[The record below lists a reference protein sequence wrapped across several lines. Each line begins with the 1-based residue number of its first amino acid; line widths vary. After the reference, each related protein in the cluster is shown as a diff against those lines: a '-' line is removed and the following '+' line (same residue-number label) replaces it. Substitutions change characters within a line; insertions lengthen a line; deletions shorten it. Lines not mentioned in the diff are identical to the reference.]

1 MPSDQAAAILGEMAS
16 DHVVDV
22 LGEMDQTASL
32 AILAKMD
39 RKDAEDAKMMLEYA
53 PDCAGG
59 LMISEF
65 LSYRDNLTIQD
76 VLDDLQTN
84 REAYADFNVQYIYI
98 TDSQEKLVG
107 VLRMHDLLFP
117 ARETRLSQ
125 VMIPS
130 PLSIPDKASLKVLE
144 EFFEEHH
151 LFGVP
156 VVDDGRRLVGV
167 VLPEAIEE
175 AVNKRKTKTFLR
187 LSGIIGGEEF
197 RTMPLLSRSGRRLS
211 WLSMNIV
218 LNIVAASVI
227 ALYQDTLAAVITL
240 AVFLPMVSDMSGC
253 SGNQAVAVS
262 MRELSLGL
270 VRPGELIWVLAKES
284 RLSRVMISSPL
295 SVLDQT
301 PLRQLEE
308 FFEEHPLF
316 GVPVV
321 DIEQRLV
328 GVVLPEDI
336 EEAVNKRKTKNFL
349 RLSGIIG
356 GEEFRT
362 MPLLSRSGRRLSW
375 LSMNIVLNIIA
386 ASVIALYQDTLSA
399 VIVLAVFLP
408 MVSDMS
414 GCSGNQAVAVSMR
427 ELSLGLVRPGELLW
441 VVAKETRVGII
452 NGVVLGILLGGVA
465 YLWKGNPWLGLVV
478 GGALAAN
485 TLVSVI
491 LGGML
496 PLILKRVKLDPAL
509 VSSPLLTTVTD
520 MCGFFFVLSFAAMV
534 LPRLGGI

>member
-1 MPSDQAAAILGEMAS
+1 MSELTPPWKMLSELSAAKDRVALTKFLDTLSPSETARAISRLTEEEQRRLFSILSPEDAADMIEDIPETQAADLVEDMPSEQAAAIMEELTS
-16 DHVVDV
+16 DHLVDV
-22 LGEMDQTASL
+22 LGEMDEDASQ

-39 RKDAEDAKMMLEYA
+39 RKDAEEARMLLEYA

-65 LSYRDNLTIQD
+65 LAYKTDSTIQD
-76 VLDDLQTN
+76 VLNDLQAN
-84 REAYADFNVQYIYI
+84 RSEYVDYHVQYFYVV
-98 TDSQEKLVG
+98 DREEKLVG

-117 ARETRLSQ
+117 ARETRLTQ
-125 VMIPS
+125 VMLSS
-130 PLSIPDKASLKVLE
+130 PLRVSDNASLAELQ

-151 LFGVP
+151 LFGAP
-156 VVDDGRRLVGV
+156 VVDN
-167 VLPEAIEE
+167 A
-175 AVNKRKTKTFLR
+175 
-187 LSGIIGGEEF
+187 
-197 RTMPLLSRSGRRLS
+197 
-211 WLSMNIV
+211 
-218 LNIVAASVI
+218 
-227 ALYQDTLAAVITL
+227 
-240 AVFLPMVSDMSGC
+240 
-253 SGNQAVAVS
+253 
-262 MRELSLGL
+262 
-270 VRPGELIWVLAKES
+270 
-284 RLSRVMISSPL
+284 
-295 SVLDQT
+295 
-301 PLRQLEE
+301 
-308 FFEEHPLF
+308 
-316 GVPVV
+316 
-321 DIEQRLV
+321 QRLV
-328 GVVLPEDI
+328 GVVLPNAI
-336 EEAVNKRKTKNFL
+336 EEAVNRRKTRTFL

-386 ASVIALYQDTLSA
+386 ASVIAMYQDTLAA
-399 VIVLAVFLP
+399 VITLAVFLP

-452 NGVVLGILLGGVA
+452 NGLMLGLLLGGVA
-465 YLWKGNPWLGLVV
+465 FFWKGNPWLGVVV

-496 PLILKRVKLDPAL
+496 PLVLKRLKLDPAL

-520 MCGFFFVLSFAAMV
+520 MCGFFFVLSFAAAV
-534 LPRLGGI
+534 LPRLQSI

>member
-1 MPSDQAAAILGEMAS
+1 MSDSTPSWDALSELVAAENSVELTNFIETLSPSETARAISRLTEAEQTKLFSLLSPEDAADVIEDIPESQAADLVEDMPSERAAAIMEELSS
-16 DHVVDV
+16 DHLVDV
-22 LGEMDQTASL
+22 LGEMDEDAST

-39 RKDAEDAKMMLEYA
+39 REDAREARMLLEYA

-65 LSYRDNLTIQD
+65 LVYNIDHTIQD

-84 REAYADFNVQYIYI
+84 RSKYVDYHVQYFYVI
-98 TDSQEKLVG
+98 DREKKLAG

-117 ARETRLSQ
+117 ARETPLTQ
-125 VMIPS
+125 VMISS
-130 PLSIPDKASLKVLE
+130 PVSVPDKASLRDLE

-151 LFGVP
+151 FLAVP

-167 VLPEAIEE
+167 VLPNDVEE
-175 AVNKRKTKTFLR
+175 AVNKQKTKTFLR

-211 WLSMNIV
+211 WLSLNIV

-240 AVFLPMVSDMSGC
+240 AVFLPM
-253 SGNQAVAVS
+253 
-262 MRELSLGL
+262 
-270 VRPGELIWVLAKES
+270 I
-284 RLSRVMISSPL
+284 
-295 SVLDQT
+295 
-301 PLRQLEE
+301 
-308 FFEEHPLF
+308 
-316 GVPVV
+316 
-321 DIEQRLV
+321 
-328 GVVLPEDI
+328 
-336 EEAVNKRKTKNFL
+336 
-349 RLSGIIG
+349 
-356 GEEFRT
+356 
-362 MPLLSRSGRRLSW
+362 
-375 LSMNIVLNIIA
+375 
-386 ASVIALYQDTLSA
+386 
-399 VIVLAVFLP
+399 
-408 MVSDMS
+408 SDMS

-441 VVAKETRVGII
+441 VLAKEAKVGII
-452 NGVVLGILLGGVA
+452 NGLVLGLLLGGIA
-465 YLWKGNPWLGLVV
+465 FFWKGRPWFGVVV

-496 PLILKRVKLDPAL
+496 PLLLKRLKLDPAL

-520 MCGFFFVLSFAAMV
+520 MCGFFFVLSFAAAV
-534 LPRLGGI
+534 LPKLGGM